1 MYISPAVARVYQRQ
15 GAVAGSVET
24 EGMGGARP
32 VVVQPDGG
40 SAGRAVGLTAG
51 GPGHLL
57 GLRFGGLSFRMRVAK
72 TGAASQL
79 GKGSPSRQLVGS
91 IRPRGCITQPFKFSI
106 LGGGGK
112 IYSASGDRYKLEFS

>member
-51 GPGHLL
+51 ELGHLL
-57 GLRFGGLSFRMRVAK
+57 GLRFVGLSFRMRVAK
-72 TGAASQL
+72 AGAASQL
-79 GKGSPSRQLVGS
+79 GKGSPRRQLVGS
-91 IRPRGCITQPFKFSI
+91 IRPSWLHYTPIQMFHPWRW
-106 LGGGGK
+106 
-112 IYSASGDRYKLEFS
+112 R